1 MTFLQLYPF
10 VELALIDRRDILVYR
25 GLLQFSPHLFIVNA
39 IKVVFLVFLT

>member
-10 VELALIDRRDILVYR
+10 VELALINRRDILVYR
-25 GLLQFSPHLFIVNA
+25 ALLQFSLHLFMVNV